1 MLFNSNI
8 DAFNLN
14 KTFENSNSFSNNE
27 SIINYLNELK
37 NIHITKI
44 EFKHLYN
51 DVYLVTGYIKDMKNI
66 ICFGLAK
73 YLNQ

>member
-8 DAFNLN
+8 DAFNIN

-27 SIINYLNELK
+27 SIIDYLNESK
-37 NIHITKI
+37 NINIIKI

-51 DVYLVTGYIKDMKNI
+51 DVYLVTGYIKDIKNI
-66 ICFGLAK
+66 LCFGLAK
-73 YLNQ
+73 YAN